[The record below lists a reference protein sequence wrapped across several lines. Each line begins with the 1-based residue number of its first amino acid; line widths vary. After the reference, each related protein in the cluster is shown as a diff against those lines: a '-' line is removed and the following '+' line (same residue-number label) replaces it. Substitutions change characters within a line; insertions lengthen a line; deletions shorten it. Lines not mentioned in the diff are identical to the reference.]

1 MKNTFLPTKNLL
13 NEKTWYLIDAEN
25 KTLGRVATQ
34 ISQILIGKHKYD
46 YSYHLDTGDYVV
58 VINAEKIIVSGQKE
72 KMKKYFSHSGRPGGM
87 KIKTFEQLRS
97 YMPERIIEKAVK
109 GMLPKGSLGK
119 DLYRKLKV
127 YSTDEHPHTAQQ
139 PSLIL

>member
-13 NEKTWYLIDAEN
+13 NEKTLYLIDAEN

-72 KMKKYFSHSGRPGGM
+72 KMKKYYSHSGRPGGM

-139 PSLIL
+139 PILIL

>member
-58 VINAEKIIVSGQKE
+58 VINAEKNNCK
-72 KMKKYFSHSGRPGGM
+72 R
-87 KIKTFEQLRS
+87 
-97 YMPERIIEKAVK
+97 PERKNEK
-109 GMLPKGSLGK
+109 
-119 DLYRKLKV
+119 
-127 YSTDEHPHTAQQ
+127 
-139 PSLIL
+139 ILFTFRTTWWNEN